1 MTRAGL
7 VGACAVLLA
16 MTEAAAAPPA
26 KKADGW
32 RNLTTGGPLKP
43 GLYGRIEVRDAAPP
57 LVHARPVVAKKT
69 LERTTPQ
76 EPVYLYVPPG
86 QLRRWT
92 EHCAKWRA
100 CERPVYFVR
109 VDDSPS
115 RLGEWKKTQ
124 RPQPQASLVRDAL
137 DLIASR

>member
-1 MTRAGL
+1 MNKPGL
-7 VGACAVLLA
+7 AGACAVLLA
-16 MTEAAAAPPA
+16 LTEAAAAPPA
-26 KKADGW
+26 RQDGW

-57 LVHARPVVAKKT
+57 VVHAKPVVAKRSPT
-69 LERTTPQ
+69 ADAE

-86 QLRRWT
+86 QLRRWDQ
-92 EHCAKWRA
+92 HCAKWQA

-115 RLGEWKKTQ
+115 RLGDWKKTQ
-124 RPQPQASLVRDAL
+124 RPRPQASLVRDAL